1 MFKRDMAHR
10 VLILCLTAAVVA
22 YGQGN
27 SFRKIR
33 YNGGTI
39 QTKVSPKDWGNH
51 LTVTSEEIRLE
62 LKDGQILRIDPKRVY
77 GLSYGQEANRRVGAM
92 TAVGIWMPL
101 AFFGL
106 FHKTRVHFVG
116 IEFTT
121 PDGRR
126 SGLLLQAHKNT
137 YRAVLMALRGA
148 TGAPIAVAQEDR
160 RHVPTGVE
168 TVTAEGSEKTPLSPE
183 ADRAIFLPGSSEATS
198 RARPQPA
205 SPAAATAPSEQTVVQ
220 VKSTPE
226 GADITVDG
234 KYVGSTP
241 SSLRLPSGD
250 HQISIEKAGFKLWQR
265 TLTVSAGG
273 NITID
278 ATLEKLP

>member
-1 MFKRDMAHR
+1 MFRRNIAQR

-33 YNGGTI
+33 YNGGTV
-39 QTKVSPKDWGNH
+39 QTKVSPKDWGNR

-77 GLSYGQEANRRVGAM
+77 GLSYGQEAHRRVGTM
-92 TAVGIWMPL
+92 TAVGIWVPL

-106 FHKTRVHFVG
+106 IHKTRLHFVG

-168 TVTAEGSEKTPLSPE
+168 TVTVEGAEKPPTSPGVG
-183 ADRAIFLPGSSEATS
+183 RAIFLPKSPEAASPVT
-198 RARPQPA
+198 PQPA
-205 SPAAATAPSEQTVVQ
+205 SRPPAPAPSELSVVQ
-220 VKSTPE
+220 VGSTPE

-234 KYVGSTP
+234 KYVGNTP
-241 SSLRLPSGD
+241 SSLRLASGD
-250 HQISIEKAGFKLWQR
+250 HRISIEKAGFQLWQR
-265 TLTVSAGG
+265 TLAVHPGG